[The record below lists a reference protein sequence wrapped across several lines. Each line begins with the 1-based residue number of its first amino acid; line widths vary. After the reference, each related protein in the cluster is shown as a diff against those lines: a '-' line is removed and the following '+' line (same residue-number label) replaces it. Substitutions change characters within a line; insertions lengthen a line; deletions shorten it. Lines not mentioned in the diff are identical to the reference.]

1 MAWVIPQS
9 RKDQLWAD
17 LQDVN
22 GRFLGDDEKALCDHQ
37 QRLRLL
43 GTNEWSEEGLKSV
56 DYRESMALSK
66 EVHHL
71 VLFCTCVILKE
82 LFIRNVL
89 SCPG

>member
-1 MAWVIPQS
+1 MAWDIPQS
-9 RKDQLWAD
+9 RKDQVWAD

-43 GTNEWSEEGLKSV
+43 GIDKWSEEGLKSV
-56 DYRESMALSK
+56 DYRESMALNK

-71 VLFCTCVILKE
+71 ILCYVCVILKA

-89 SCPG
+89 SCLG